1 MKPLETWIYA
11 ALLLV
16 SLGLAYN
23 AWQDDGEGAANTD
36 TRDVVVFDP
45 GSGGITRLDWKGPKN
60 VASVETEGKGEDL
73 RAWVS
78 AGKRVKVQGPAAPE
92 AAGDD
97 DSADGSAAQP
107 AKPPAPVYGEPE
119 MRSFPGGKQVTEL
132 VEKFSPLRAMRR
144 FDDVDAEGLEEMGL
158 TEPEA
163 SLSVTSAAGKTLD
176 LEVGSKAYGS
186 SDTYVRDPENGSVY
200 LLGSKVLGPL
210 RSAESRL
217 MERNILGF
225 PAVDAQQAQVA
236 APGGESR
243 KLSHQGTHDEDNAY
257 WADPDKPDE
266 LNTTIDGFMKKI
278 FQLRAT
284 AYPKD
289 TERPAKGSVDSVL
302 RVVFSGAKNRHLEL
316 GRVLDAK
323 RSKPDEPVYNW
334 HVRTHLTRDLW
345 VKVSRNSGRE
355 LGDTLG
361 ELLSR

>member
-1 MKPLETWIYA
+1 VKPLETWIYA
-11 ALLLV
+11 VLLLI

-23 AWQDDGEGAANTD
+23 AWQGDGEGEGQGD
-36 TRDVVVFDP
+36 VSDVVVFDP
-45 GSGGITRLDWKGPKN
+45 GSAGVTKLHWKGAKN
-60 VASVETEGKGEDL
+60 VASVEVQGKGESL

-78 AGKRVKVQGPAAPE
+78 AGKRVKVQGPVAPE

-107 AKPPAPVYGEPE
+107 AEPPPPVYGEPE

-132 VEKFSPLRAMRR
+132 IEKFSPLRAMRR
-144 FDDVDAEGLEEMGL
+144 FDTVDAEGLEEMGL
-158 TEPEA
+158 AEPEA
-163 SLSVTSAAGKTLD
+163 SLSVTSASGKS
-176 LEVGSKAYGS
+176 LELQVGSKAYGS
-186 SDTYVRDPENGSVY
+186 SDTYVRNPESGSVY

-225 PAVDAQQAQVA
+225 PAVDAQHAQVA
-236 APGGESR
+236 APGRGSR

-266 LNTTIDGFMKKI
+266 LDTAIDGFMKKI

-289 TERPAKGSVDSVL
+289 ADRPAEGSIESVL
-302 RVVFSGAKNRHLEL
+302 RVAFSGEQERHLEL
-316 GRVLDAK
+316 GRALDSK
-323 RSKPDEPVYNW
+323 RSKADEPVYSW
-334 HVRTHLTRDLW
+334 HARTHLTREHW
-345 VKVSRNSGRE
+345 AKVSRNSGRE
-355 LGDTLG
+355 LGDSLG
-361 ELLSR
+361 ELLAP